1 MYSFNLIDS
10 FSGSDTFFYILM
22 ILLTLIAIALFYL
35 IYTQK
40 KETVKQ
46 LKEKSIFTTSQN
58 VEEKKNGSTVKEVE
72 SLVPEVT
79 PLVPITEMEI
89 PDPLELT
96 RSINIVNDTMELKNI
111 TKELESIPKERKVNM
126 TPYEAEQEEKAII
139 SYDELLN
146 QNKDVIIET
155 SDISSESEVDVNKV
169 LDNVVVTTSYAHEEK
184 VLESLKALLNTLKG

>member
-58 VEEKKNGSTVKEVE
+58 VEEKKSGSTVKEVE

-139 SYDELLN
+139 SYEELLN

>member
-1 MYSFNLIDS
+1 
-10 FSGSDTFFYILM
+10 M

-46 LKEKSIFTTSQN
+46 LKERSIFSEEQVQN
-58 VEEKKNGSTVKEVE
+58 VKKVGSPVKEVE
-72 SLVPEVT
+72 SLVSESIPLIEVT
-79 PLVPITEMEI
+79 DMEI

-126 TPYEAEQEEKAII
+126 TAYEAEQEEKAII
-139 SYDELLN
+139 SYEELLSH
-146 QNKDVIIET
+146 NKETISEEVIADEIDAD
-155 SDISSESEVDVNKV
+155 SVNKV
-169 LDNVVVTTSYAHEEK
+169 LEKVVVTTSYDHEEK
-184 VLESLKALLNTLKG
+184 VLEALKSLLNTLNE

>member
-58 VEEKKNGSTVKEVE
+58 VEEKKSGSTVKEVE

-89 PDPLELT
+89 PDHLELT
-96 RSINIVNDTMELKNI
+96 RSINTVNDTMELKNI

>member
-58 VEEKKNGSTVKEVE
+58 VEEKKSGSTVKEVE

-96 RSINIVNDTMELKNI
+96 RSINVVNDTMELKNI

-139 SYDELLN
+139 SYEELLN

>member
-58 VEEKKNGSTVKEVE
+58 VEEKKSGSTVKEVE

-126 TPYEAEQEEKAII
+126 TSYEAEQEEKAII

>member
-58 VEEKKNGSTVKEVE
+58 VEEKKSGSTVKEVE

-126 TPYEAEQEEKAII
+126 TAYEAEQEEK
-139 SYDELLN
+139 
-146 QNKDVIIET
+146 
-155 SDISSESEVDVNKV
+155 ESEKNASSDSEQSKE
-169 LDNVVVTTSYAHEEK
+169 DSTQEK
-184 VLESLKALLNTLKG
+184 

>member
-58 VEEKKNGSTVKEVE
+58 VEEKKSGSTVKEVE

>member
-40 KETVKQ
+40 KETIKQ

-58 VEEKKNGSTVKEVE
+58 VEEKKGGSTVKEVE

-146 QNKDVIIET
+146 KNKDVIIET

>member
-58 VEEKKNGSTVKEVE
+58 VEEKKIGSTVKEVE

-155 SDISSESEVDVNKV
+155 GDISSESEVDVNKV